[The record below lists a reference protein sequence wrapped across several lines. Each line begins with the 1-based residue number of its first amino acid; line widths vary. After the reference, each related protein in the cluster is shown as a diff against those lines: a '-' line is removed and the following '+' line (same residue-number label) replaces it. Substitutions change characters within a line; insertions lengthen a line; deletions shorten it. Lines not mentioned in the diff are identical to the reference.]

1 MMHAKN
7 RTINTGAVALLLV
20 SEHSLLRGY
29 CRGPDCLI
37 PICLLVQN
45 QIPRGDLLP
54 ARNPTSLYKKPNVER
69 LIRANMF
76 QLKKKKTAFGL
87 ENEPVATQRASRID
101 KGTSSKTS

>member
-1 MMHAKN
+1 MQKN

-45 QIPRGDLLP
+45 QIPRGALLP
-54 ARNPTSLYKKPNVER
+54 AHDPTSLYKKPNVER

-76 QLKKKKTAFGL
+76 QLKKKKL
-87 ENEPVATQRASRID
+87 LDWKMNPLQRSGRRA
-101 KGTSSKTS
+101 